1 MQYGRTTSVRFIK
14 QIEIEILEIY
24 TTTNDKKFKVNKNA
38 LNLNV
43 SKLKEL
49 MTDLEDPDLKIMLA

>member
-14 QIEIEILEIY
+14 QIEIEILEIF

>member
-49 MTDLEDPDLKIMLA
+49 MTDLEDPDLKIM